1 MATRLHPAPHRPM
14 LDPHRFEEAGRV
26 FRQWLDRLLSH
37 PEPTVDTSIA
47 WEDGESHAHGPD
59 QAPPDR

>member
-1 MATRLHPAPHRPM
+1 M